1 MKRKE
6 LKNLAEKI
14 VKLELTIQNS
24 NVKEE
29 ISKAKEEIMK
39 LSGSIDSFEDM
50 IALDDYIQDRITQ
63 GLDK

>member
-24 NVKEE
+24 NVEE
-29 ISKAKEEIMK
+29 EVSKAKEEIMK
-39 LSGSIDSFEDM
+39 LSGSINSFEDM
-50 IALDDYIQDRITQ
+50 IALDDYIQDRLMQ